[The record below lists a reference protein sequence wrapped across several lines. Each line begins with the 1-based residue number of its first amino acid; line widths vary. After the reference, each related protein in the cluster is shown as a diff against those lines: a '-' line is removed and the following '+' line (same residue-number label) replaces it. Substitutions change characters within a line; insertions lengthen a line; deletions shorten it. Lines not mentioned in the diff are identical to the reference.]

1 MLDFMNVWLPQIIGY
16 AELVAEE
23 NNLRKAWLQGDLTG
37 TVVDSYDELIIQVL
51 ENALE
56 MRLELPAQLAGF
68 VNLRDALNNFILA
81 FRELDAWV
89 EAQSPQPTAE
99 KILAS
104 EFWGRL
110 REQAAAV
117 SKSAAQAGFRSS
129 AV

>member
-81 FRELDAWV
+81 FR
-89 EAQSPQPTAE
+89 
-99 KILAS
+99 
-104 EFWGRL
+104 
-110 REQAAAV
+110 
-117 SKSAAQAGFRSS
+117 
-129 AV
+129 